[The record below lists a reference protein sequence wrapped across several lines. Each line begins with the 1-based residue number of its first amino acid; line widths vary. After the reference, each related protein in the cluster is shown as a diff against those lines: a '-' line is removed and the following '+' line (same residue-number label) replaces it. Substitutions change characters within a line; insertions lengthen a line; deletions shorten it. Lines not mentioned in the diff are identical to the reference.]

1 MEKDSKTTVAVE
13 RTTFAKLDRL
23 AKANS
28 VSKMEYITH
37 AINYFEKYGI
47 NPVEHESPAQ
57 EMQKLIKRM
66 DQVFAFL
73 KKQETDLVRPAC
85 EALAGASTQIT
96 ISLSSLL
103 SEEKFRRFLKDN
115 KELLAEIINSS
126 GNNGKAIGRTEKA
139 VRDADST
146 IRKNQDII
154 FKRIEAS
161 ETAQIKAYKHI
172 VSIARNAGQLAINP
186 FAGYLISPEQKDRG
200 FLTKE
205 ELQLLINAK
214 MKNAQYELVRDL
226 FVFSSF
232 CGLSYSDVKNL
243 TKSNLQ
249 TSFDGHLWI
258 ITRRQKTNT
267 DSSIRLLEVPKRIIE
282 KYKGYSRDNRIFPVP
297 SNSSCNAILKK
308 IAKQC
313 GINKRLTYH
322 VSRHTF
328 STTVTL
334 SQGVPIE
341 TVSRMLGHTNIKT
354 TQIYAKITKE
364 KISQDM
370 EILSHKLESLEKQI
384 TERI

>member
-57 EMQKLIKRM
+57 EMQRLIKRM

-103 SEEKFRRFLKDN
+103 SEEKFRQFLKDN
-115 KELLAEIINSS
+115 KELLAGIINSS
-126 GNNGKAIGRTEKA
+126 DNNGRAIGRAIGRAEKA

-161 ETAQIKAYKHI
+161 ETAQLKAMQHI
-172 VSIARNAGQLAINP
+172 VS
-186 FAGYLISPEQKDRG
+186 
-200 FLTKE
+200 FLDAKGKTG
-205 ELQLLINAK
+205 LL
-214 MKNAQYELVRDL
+214 D
-226 FVFSSF
+226 
-232 CGLSYSDVKNL
+232 D
-243 TKSNLQ
+243 
-249 TSFDGHLWI
+249 
-258 ITRRQKTNT
+258 
-267 DSSIRLLEVPKRIIE
+267 
-282 KYKGYSRDNRIFPVP
+282 
-297 SNSSCNAILKK
+297 
-308 IAKQC
+308 
-313 GINKRLTYH
+313 INKVY
-322 VSRHTF
+322 
-328 STTVTL
+328 
-334 SQGVPIE
+334 
-341 TVSRMLGHTNIKT
+341 K
-354 TQIYAKITKE
+354 KE
-364 KISQDM
+364 K
-370 EILSHKLESLEKQI
+370 
-384 TERI
+384 ERRGL